1 MMEELLKGELLTI
14 INSKRNKTLPEWDK
28 PVEVYVEDTDEKI
41 FDVIDTKATSGSM
54 FVAQGEGQTTYF
66 NGSEDSLH
74 HLRFISY
81 ERFLNQFRVPV
92 DAKNGIFKDWAKGL
106 ARPDYMCYTK
116 GEDKYFILHEL
127 SEGNV
132 ENKRKKARGQLVNC
146 LLMMKHSQM
155 LMTYLKKFEHRLC
168 ILSAQGCVECSPM
181 GMADGF
187 NEIYNN
193 IPDPVPMKCVT
204 FERLGFEAYET
215 KAVKLD

>member
-1 MMEELLKGELLTI
+1 MMEDLMKTELLKI
-14 INSKRNKTLPEWDK
+14 INSKRNKTLPEWNK

-41 FDVIDTKATSGSM
+41 FDIIDTKAVGGSM
-54 FVAQGEGQTTYF
+54 FVAQGEGQATYF
-66 NGSEDSLH
+66 NGEENTLH

-81 ERFLNQFRVPV
+81 EQFLNQFCIS
-92 DAKNGIFKDWAKGL
+92 DESNGGNLKDWAKGL
-106 ARPDYMCYTK
+106 ARPDYMCYTV

-146 LLMMKHSQM
+146 LLLMKHSQTM
-155 LMTYLKKFEHRLC
+155 MHYIDKFEHRLC
-168 ILSAQGCVECSPM
+168 ILSARGCVEASPM

-193 IPDPVPMKCVT
+193 IPDPIPMKCVT